1 MAKRIIPSISNDDVS
16 NFKSVENTAVNISS
30 TLNDIIGSAREFAKA
45 MKDADS
51 SSKSLASKIV
61 SSISGYDKLAQETTK
76 FVEKIKLGTASQAEF
91 NRLQLKLKDNIAGT
105 RKSYNDSLT
114 VLKNLTGSTEDLTT
128 AAGKL
133 NVLQEANVTLLS
145 EQGKVTKLLKDLSE
159 ETDNIKRKSIAT
171 DIIASREI
179 EKQLRTT
186 IGIAGNLLEIQE
198 ESKNLN
204 KVYQKIGLSF
214 DKVMARSKD
223 IKKILETVS
232 KIPILKNF
240 IDLEK
245 LGKELST
252 AKKDANLFKE
262 AFKGVTGQI
271 GAMLKT
277 PLGRFSFYAKILE
290 ITVGIYKKLA
300 KVILEQD
307 KAITE
312 LGKNIGI
319 SKDEA
324 VGLYDNFAKYARESN
339 KAYLTSI
346 ELVNANNDLNELLGS
361 SAAFSTET
369 LDNYVTFT
377 KVVGLSKEAFVGLN
391 FLSFKNSQSF
401 ESTEKSVIRTVNRQ
415 IIQGKV
421 TANYRKVIEQVG
433 KVSANIAMSFGNM
446 TGKIAEG
453 IVLAKQM
460 GTTLEQTARIGETL
474 LDFQSSIE
482 SELQAELLTGKQI
495 NLERARAAYLYNDQ
509 ITFLKEINKEIG
521 TYSDFMDMNQI
532 QRSIFAKSFG
542 MQKEEFAEMLKM
554 AELEKQYSGISAK
567 TAREQLDIVT
577 KSGGKI
583 DEVILKNLKERALQE
598 QILDLTTKIKQ
609 TFVDIAA
616 GPIGTLA
623 KGLIYV
629 LEKINSI
636 SKAVGD
642 MFGGGELGKKAA
654 AVLMAIPLIVPG
666 FLALKGLIGFF
677 TRGSFANPMVTV
689 DLASAGGGG
698 GFFGGGGGKAGGTV
712 INPRTGRSIKVGGPT
727 YNKLKGQGVKFPKG
741 GMRPG
746 VAGLG
751 GLGAI
756 LGGMALE
763 YGADKAA
770 GSGNTGL
777 ATGLGAGSGAL
788 TGASIG
794 LTLATLLGAAGVG
807 LSATGVGALVGIPAL
822 LGAAYM
828 ANKYANPAS
837 GEMPMEDFVI
847 KPLKKDTIVA
857 AGGTNLGRTDEM
869 VSLLQQ
875 LVGTV
880 KAGNKIDINSKTLVT
895 YQNMGGV
902 VSTAIA

>member
-1 MAKRIIPSISNDDVS
+1 MAKKIIPSISNDDVS
-16 NFKSVENTAVNISS
+16 NFKSVESTAVNISS

-45 MKDADS
+45 MKNADS

-61 SSISGYDKLAQETTK
+61 SSISSYDKLAQETTK

-105 RKSYNDSLT
+105 KKSYNDSLT

-128 AAGKL
+128 SAGKL
-133 NVLQEANVTLLS
+133 NILQEANVMLLS
-145 EQGKVTKLLKDLSE
+145 EQGKITKLLKDLAQ
-159 ETDNIKRKSIAT
+159 ETDDIKRKAIAT
-171 DIIASREI
+171 DIIAAREL

-186 IGIAGNLLEIQE
+186 KGIAENLQEVEI
-198 ESKNLN
+198 ESKNLD
-204 KVYQKIGLSF
+204 KLYKKIGLSF

-223 IKKILETVS
+223 IKKILDTVS
-232 KIPILKNF
+232 KVPILKSI
-240 IDLEK
+240 IDIEK
-245 LGKELST
+245 LGKDLT
-252 AKKDANLFKE
+252 NAKKDANLIKE
-262 AFKGVTGQI
+262 AFKSITGQI

-277 PLGRFSFYAKILE
+277 PLGRFSFYVKILQVT
-290 ITVGIYKKLA
+290 IDLYKKIA
-300 KVILEQD
+300 KVVLEQD
-307 KAITE
+307 KAITQ

-319 SKDEA
+319 SKDQA
-324 VGLYDNFAKYARESN
+324 IGLYDNFAKYSRESN
-339 KAYLTSI
+339 KAYITSI
-346 ELVNANNDLNELLGS
+346 DLVNANIELNELLGS
-361 SAAFSTET
+361 SAAFSAKT

-377 KVVGLSKEAFVGLN
+377 KVIGLSKEAFVGLN

-415 IIQGKV
+415 LLQGKV
-421 TANYRKVIEQVG
+421 TANYRKVLEQVG
-433 KVSANIAMSFGNM
+433 KVSANIAMSFSNLP
-446 TGKIAEG
+446 GKIADA
-453 IVLAKQM
+453 ILLAKQF
-460 GTTLEQTARIGETL
+460 GATLEQTSRIGESL

-482 SELQAELLTGKQI
+482 SELQAELLTSKQI

-509 ITFLKEINKEIG
+509 TTFLKEINKEIG
-521 TYSDFMDMNQI
+521 TYSDFMNMNQI

-542 MQKEEFAEMLKM
+542 MQKEELAEMLKM

-698 GFFGGGGGKAGGTV
+698 GGFFGGGGRAGGSV

-727 YNKLKGQGVKFPKG
+727 YNKLLKQGVKFPKG

-746 VAGLG
+746 AVGLG
-751 GLGAI
+751 GLAAM
-756 LGGMALE
+756 LGGMGLE

-770 GSGNTGL
+770 QSGRTGL

-788 TGASIG
+788 TGAGIG
-794 LTLATLLGAAGVG
+794 LSIAGLLAAAGVG
-807 LSATGVGALVGIPAL
+807 LSATGIGAIVGIPAL

-828 ANKYANPAS
+828 ANKYANPAT
-837 GEMPMEDFVI
+837 GEMPVEDFVI
-847 KPLKKDTIVA
+847 KPLKRDTIVA

-869 VSLLQQ
+869 VDLLKQ

>member
-1 MAKRIIPSISNDDVS
+1 MAKKINPSISNDDIS

-45 MKDADS
+45 IKDADS

-76 FVEKIKLGTASQAEF
+76 FVEKIKLGTASQTEF

-105 RKSYNDSLT
+105 KKSYNDTLT
-114 VLKNLTGSTEDLTT
+114 ILKNLTNSQEDLST

-133 NVLQEANVTLLS
+133 NILQEANVMILS
-145 EQGKVTKLLKDLSE
+145 EQGKVTKLLKDLSQ
-159 ETDNIKRKSIAT
+159 ETDKKKKKTIA
-171 DIIASREI
+171 REI
-179 EKQLRTT
+179 ISSRQLEKQLMATK
-186 IGIAGNLLEIQE
+186 GIAENLLEIEQE
-198 ESKNLN
+198 SENLN
-204 KVYQKIGLSF
+204 KIYQDMGLSF

-223 IKKILETVS
+223 IKKILDTIS
-232 KIPILKNF
+232 KIPILKNV
-240 IDLEK
+240 IDIEK
-245 LGKELST
+245 LGKELSN

-262 AFKGVTGQI
+262 VFKGVTGQI

-277 PLGRFSFYAKILE
+277 PLGRFSFYVKILD
-290 ITVGIYKKLA
+290 ITIGIYKKLA
-300 KVILEQD
+300 KAILEQD
-307 KAITE
+307 KAITQ

-319 SKDEA
+319 SKNEA
-324 VGLYDNFAKYARESN
+324 IGLYDNFAKYSRESS

-346 ELVNANNDLNELLGS
+346 DLVNANNDLNELLGS

-377 KVVGLSKEAFVGLN
+377 KAVGLSKEAFIGLN

-415 IIQGKV
+415 VLQGKV
-421 TANYRKVIEQVG
+421 TANYKKVLDQVG
-433 KVSANIAMSFGNM
+433 KVSANIAMSFGNI

-521 TYSDFMDMNQI
+521 TYSDFMNMNQI

-554 AELEKQYSGISAK
+554 AELEKQYAGISK
-567 TAREQLDIVT
+567 ETAVKQLEIVT
-577 KSGGKI
+577 SRGGKI

-616 GPIGTLA
+616 GPIGTLL
-623 KGLIYV
+623 KGLVSV
-629 LEKINSI
+629 LEKVNQITN
-636 SKAVGD
+636 AVGN
-642 MFGGGELGKKAA
+642 MFGGGEVGKKAA
-654 AVLMAIPLIVPG
+654 AVLMAIPLLVPG
-666 FLALKGLIGFF
+666 FLALKGLVGFL
-677 TRGSFANPMVTV
+677 TRGTFANPMITADV
-689 DLASAGGGG
+689 ASAPSAPGSFLGDIFSSGNKRAPKG
-698 GFFGGGGGKAGGTV
+698 NTRY
-712 INPRTGRSIKVGGPT
+712 INPKTGKP
-727 YNKLKGQGVKFPKG
+727 Y
-741 GMRPG
+741 RPG
-746 VAGLG
+746 TIMGKNVPRRAAMKGLG
-751 GLGAI
+751 KKLPYVGALLMGLDYAEEMLSGKSAGEAALGTLDVNKFA
-756 LGGMALE
+756 LGG
-763 YGADKAA
+763 
-770 GSGNTGL
+770 
-777 ATGLGAGSGAL
+777 
-788 TGASIG
+788 
-794 LTLATLLGAAGVG
+794 AGVG
-807 LSATGVGALVGIPAL
+807 AAVGALFGGVGAIP
-822 LGAAYM
+822 GAAIGYGIGSIADM
-828 ANKYANPAS
+828 FAPRGFTKELPV
-837 GEMPMEDFVI
+837 EDFVV

-869 VSLLQQ
+869 VDLLKQ